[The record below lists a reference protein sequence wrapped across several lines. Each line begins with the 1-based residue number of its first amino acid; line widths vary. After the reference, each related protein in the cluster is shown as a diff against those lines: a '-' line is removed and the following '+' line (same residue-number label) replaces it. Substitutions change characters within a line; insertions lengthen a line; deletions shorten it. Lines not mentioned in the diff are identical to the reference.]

1 MRFRLSKWLAGAYMV
16 FFILFML
23 APIFFV
29 ALNSFNRAKFS
40 IFPPQGF
47 SFQWYVKLV
56 SLPDFFYAMRN
67 SAIIAFSAAVLST
80 TLGTAAALA
89 IVRGPWRRRELIQ
102 AALMAPLLVPKIVF
116 GIAVFIAAIKMSLY
130 PSFTSIIVAH
140 TVLILPYIMTVVT
153 ANLLQV
159 QRAQEEAAMDLGAN
173 AWQTFRLATVPQIA
187 RGLATAAIFGF
198 ILSFDEFDI
207 SIFLARAENMT
218 LPLRMFLYMQEME
231 DPTLAAMATLLIAFS
246 IVAVVLLHRL
256 SKGVN
261 VSDILGRRN
270 AP

>member
-1 MRFRLSKWLAGAYMV
+1 
-16 FFILFML
+16 
-23 APIFFV
+23 
-29 ALNSFNRAKFS
+29 
-40 IFPPQGF
+40 
-47 SFQWYVKLV
+47 
-56 SLPDFFYAMRN
+56 
-67 SAIIAFSAAVLST
+67 
-80 TLGTAAALA
+80 
-89 IVRGPWRRRELIQ
+89 
-102 AALMAPLLVPKIVF
+102 MAPLLVPKIVF

-231 DPTLAAMATLLIAFS
+231 DPTLAAMATVLIAFS